1 MPFFSVII
9 PLYNKENFIEAT
21 LKSVLAQT
29 FTDYEIIVIDDGS
42 TDSSASIIKGYTD
55 IRIRYFRTANK
66 GVSSARNYGIQNAT
80 ANYITFLD
88 ADDYWYPNFLD
99 VMFKNSN
106 KEPKIRV
113 FSAAIE
119 IETNNTTF
127 PAAYSILQ
135 KNEYEIVNYFS
146 ASFKETVICTSC
158 AVFHKT
164 IFDKVGFFDTQL
176 KSGEDTD
183 LWIRIGLEYP
193 VLFSWEILTRYVY
206 DQNSLSKN
214 KNFLHTKPDF
224 TAFAIAE
231 KTDPLL
237 KKFLDLNRFSLA
249 IKFKLAGNKNAFRNQ
264 CKAIDRS
271 NLSIQK
277 RIVLLLPAFILQIL
291 IRFKTFWTEHGLGS
305 AVFK

>member
-21 LKSVLAQT
+21 LQSVLAQT
-29 FTDYEIIVIDDGS
+29 FIDYEVLIIDDGS

-55 IRIRYFRTANK
+55 SRIRYFKTANK

-88 ADDYWYPNFLD
+88 ADDYWYPHFLE

-106 KEPKIRV
+106 KEPEIRV

-164 IFDKVGFFDTQL
+164 VFDNVGFFDTQI
-176 KSGEDTD
+176 KSGQDTD

-193 VLFSWEILTRYVY
+193 VLFSWEILARYVY

-214 KNFLHTKPDF
+214 NNFLHTKPDF

-277 RIVLLLPAFILQIL
+277 RIVLSFPAFLLRIL